1 MLTMGVSELNIEEQ
15 IQNIS
20 NLILDQLRI
29 LYQQFTEQNVN
40 NMQAYSKI
48 DGIKSS
54 VEDMKYKAGEYVL
67 KVSEGLI
74 NSGLYLEILTQLEKV
89 SQNLSAASYRYSVL
103 TNKVKI
109 VDQILQNLA
118 TLMVEKL
125 IAAITNIMEAVRLLS
140 INAKK
145 ASEKARNVVK
155 IEEEIDDLYRNFELK
170 LFEKE
175 NIEMTFLMLSK
186 DIADRLED
194 CADLLRDVANNILY
208 ISFLRE

>member
-54 VEDMKYKAGEYVL
+54 VEDMKYKTGEYVL

-89 SQNLSAASYRYSVL
+89 SQNLSAASYRYGVL

-145 ASEKARNVVK
+145 ASEKARNVIK